1 MMIMMVSKSTQKA
14 DSSPPAPQSLSSRL
28 HSYVGFMLD
37 YHPSPDAEYVAS
49 EHHYSN
55 TTPPRSI
62 DRVLGI
68 NTTRYRGSPVVIQI
82 VVQLAISRSKF
93 K

>member
-49 EHHYSN
+49 ELK
-55 TTPPRSI
+55 P
-62 DRVLGI
+62 
-68 NTTRYRGSPVVIQI
+68 
-82 VVQLAISRSKF
+82 
-93 K
+93 